1 MDEQMVNELF
11 TPHNWENYTDDA
23 RSIFIAIHE
32 EQLEGGKE
40 FVSAS
45 DAIRRALSRIG
56 NGLSKSAEEALERY
70 SGKRDVDVQ
79 DVYEIMLGLAR
90 HKSKFQMIETQGN
103 PTTLCN
109 GCGRVT
115 KFFCIGHRF

>member
-1 MDEQMVNELF
+1 MDEQMVDELF

-45 DAIRRALSRIG
+45 DVIRLSLIH
-56 NGLSKSAEEALERY
+56 
-70 SGKRDVDVQ
+70 
-79 DVYEIMLGLAR
+79 I
-90 HKSKFQMIETQGN
+90 
-103 PTTLCN
+103 
-109 GCGRVT
+109 
-115 KFFCIGHRF
+115 